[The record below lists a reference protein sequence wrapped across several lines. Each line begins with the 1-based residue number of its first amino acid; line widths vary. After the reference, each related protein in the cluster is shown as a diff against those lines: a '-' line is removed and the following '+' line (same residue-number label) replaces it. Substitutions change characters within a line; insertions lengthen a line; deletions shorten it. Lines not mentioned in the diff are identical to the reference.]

1 MISEYRFRE
10 LISDIEW
17 FAQNVLHLT
26 EIYTSI
32 PYVPNV
38 RKQSDVG
45 MWGHKTLIFE
55 EKGKFS

>member
-10 LISDIEW
+10 LMSDIEW

-55 EKGKFS
+55 